1 MLTSPLCTRRAAGAL
16 ILAACAIGTGA
27 ARAGLPETVQRLKA
41 SVVVV
46 GQYQPT
52 GNPRFNSS
60 GAGFAV
66 ADGRFAITNAHVIT
80 AAKLDTPNAS
90 LMLLMRIGPDQFEQR
105 QASVIDTDA
114 EHDLSLLRID
124 GKPLPPVVLGDS
136 EKVREGQAIA
146 FTGFPI
152 GGALGFS
159 PVTHRG
165 IISSIT
171 PIALPSPVA
180 RDLSP
185 KTISRLR
192 DGVFDIFQ
200 LDATAYPGN
209 SGGPLYDPDTGQV
222 LGIVNMVFVKGTK
235 ESVLSHPSGIT
246 YAIPAKFIVEM
257 LRKHDLR

>member
-1 MLTSPLCTRRAAGAL
+1 MLAALAAGSARGAL
-16 ILAACAIGTGA
+16 
-27 ARAGLPETVQRLKA
+27 PDTVERLKA

-52 GNPRFNSS
+52 ASPRFNST

-66 ADGRFAITNAHVIT
+66 ADGRFVVTNAHVIT

-90 LMLLMRIGPDQFEQR
+90 LMLLMRISPTQLEQR
-105 QASVIDTDA
+105 QASVLDTDA
-114 EHDLSLLRID
+114 DHDLSLLRID
-124 GKPLPPVVLGDS
+124 GKPLPPIVLGDS
-136 EKVREGQAIA
+136 DKVREGQAVA

-180 RDLSP
+180 RDLSS
-185 KTISRLR
+185 KTIARLR
-192 DGVFDIFQ
+192 EGVFDIFQ

-209 SGGPLYDPDTGQV
+209 SGGPLYDPESGQV
-222 LGIVNMVFVKGTK
+222 IGIVNMVFVKGTK
-235 ESVLSHPSGIT
+235 ESMLSQPSGIT